1 MNKEHLMF
9 LLTCILILLTF
20 YIFGLKINAKGI
32 ELVPM
37 DATAYCDQG
46 ITASGEHV
54 RVGICAMRKDFI
66 GKTAIVYSQED
77 GVVTG
82 LIGIYEIKD
91 TGGHELIKTGKCV
104 DIYMLDRNECFQ
116 FGRQKVLVQIVD
128 AVG

>member
-1 MNKEHLMF
+1 MKKDTILF
-9 LLTCILILLTF
+9 LLTCVLILLTF
-20 YIFGLKINAKGI
+20 YIFGLKINAKEI
-32 ELVPM
+32 ELIPM

-54 RVGICAMRKDFI
+54 RVGICAMRKDLI
-66 GKTAIVYSQED
+66 GKTAIVYSQEN

-104 DIYMLDRNECFQ
+104 DIFMWDKNSCFQ
-116 FGRQKVLVQIVD
+116 FGRQKVLVQILD